1 MRKIRYRSTAPAI
14 AAVAVCMMA
23 SSAFAQSG
31 GAEIVPVYP
40 PYIPPSQSSVYNQNS
55 VYLPSPPVA
64 HGTDMVRG
72 AAGVSCQSAVGSGG
86 PYLDV
91 GLIGSQ
97 DVFNRET
104 ASVYGR
110 IVVPLGD
117 RPKRPDC
124 TKLYELEIARMR
136 MELDLLRMG
145 LPPGLGGA
153 MAPQPAAP
161 AQPPQAEP
169 LTINPPAGASASA
182 RQSSL
187 DRHHSEGLGDGL
199 KTIFKLAP
207 APRLK
212 PDNVASQPV
221 RVGGLR

>member
-1 MRKIRYRSTAPAI
+1 MRKIRYRSADAAI
-14 AAVAVCMMA
+14 AAMAAWMMA
-23 SSAFAQSG
+23 GAAYGQSSDTQL
-31 GAEIVPVYP
+31 VPIYP
-40 PYIPPSQSSVYNQNS
+40 PYAPPSQSSVYNQNS

-64 HGTDMVRG
+64 HGTDSVRA

-86 PYLDV
+86 PYLDI

-136 MELDLLRMG
+136 MELDLLRLG
-145 LPPGLGGA
+145 LPPGLGGT
-153 MAPQPAAP
+153 MAPQPASHVGEAAP
-161 AQPPQAEP
+161 ATPATIAPPPSHE
-169 LTINPPAGASASA
+169 
-182 RQSSL
+182 RQSSATGAGVG
-187 DRHHSEGLGDGL
+187 EMGDGFN
-199 KTIFKLAP
+199 TIFKFAP
-207 APRLK
+207 QPSLK
-212 PDNVASQPV
+212 PEKDPPGAIAVSGM
-221 RVGGLR
+221 RR